1 MQKITRNVLNRRI
14 ENFKEYAQ
22 QYSKESLVQVERLEK
37 ALDRAQYKIAVVAN
51 MSAGKTALINA
62 LFGKD
67 VLPSYNEATS
77 DCAIYIHSRL
87 PDGEK
92 QAKIYFSSESKK
104 PIVVL
109 EGMDKDFI
117 YDLKQYAKKDSDE
130 MNVRYKEVERIELYY
145 PFYNIRAD
153 HESVAYDVVLIDTPG
168 PNNTDEYSEK
178 HKDQTR
184 EALAES
190 DMVLFV
196 FSYAELDA
204 NLATDEQRLWKP
216 ILERLEKDEDFCVY
230 FVLNK
235 IDFAIDDNIR
245 DIDRNSENFYELK
258 REKWFDHEGKAIEKL
273 GNKLKEIGVKHAE
286 IFPVS
291 SKYQLLKRL
300 DKLNDDDEDELDSFE
315 KRHFKRVFDE
325 DEWESRLVEY
335 LGIEKLEK
343 SINHYIQNQ
352 VEQKIHKRFFYSINS
367 LIKEES
373 LKIQTAIQ
381 TLSKPKDQAMTDL
394 LRAKKLLEKETPR
407 IYSQTQEKIDEV
419 QEEAQ
424 EKIDL
429 TIRMRVQKKVYDE
442 IEGIVRQAAH
452 FAIVYADTGDVHDA
466 KNLSENEN
474 AHLDVDWSRGVVDVE
489 IKQGID
495 KQQVFAEMEKYLNSC
510 LLERVNDYKDVIID
524 VKNIIHDYQ
533 RDSGPIIQTSKEKL
547 QEMVSKTLEIQT
559 DEIRIE
565 EIGDLDLFVGLDS
578 SLVDYEH
585 QKAEWYKRS
594 TSVWYKPWTWGDEEW
609 VKSRDE
615 KHYIKINTS
624 DLREQL
630 RRQTQDFFEVLK
642 ETEIER
648 YGNAVVAYSQGLMK
662 VFEDFAQ
669 AKQKE
674 IIDIQGKIENIDEE
688 IKKLHQQEKE
698 LRLKL
703 EKK

>member
-67 VLPSYNEATS
+67 VLPSYNKATS
-77 DCAIYIHSRL
+77 DCAISIHSRL
-87 PDGEK
+87 LSGEK
-92 QAKIYFSSESKK
+92 QAKIYFSPESKK
-104 PIVVL
+104 PTVVL

-117 YDLKQYAKKDSDE
+117 YDLKQYAQKDSDE

-145 PFYNIRAD
+145 PFYNIKAD
-153 HESVAYDVVLIDTPG
+153 QESVAYDVVLIDTPG

-230 FVLNK
+230 FILNK

-245 DIDRNSENFYELK
+245 DIDKNSENFYELK

-394 LRAKKLLEKETPR
+394 LRAKELLEKEAPR
-407 IYSQTQEKIDEV
+407 IYLQTQEKIEKV
-419 QEEAQ
+419 QKETQ
-424 EKIDL
+424 EQIVL
-429 TIRMRVQKKVYDE
+429 TIKSRIQKKVYDE
-442 IEGIVRQAAH
+442 IDEIVRQATHFAVTYAEIDNVSNAKRLTEKEGAH
-452 FAIVYADTGDVHDA
+452 FNI
-466 KNLSENEN
+466 
-474 AHLDVDWSRGVVDVE
+474 DWDQGVVDVQ

-495 KQQVFAEMEKYLNSC
+495 KQKISIEMEKYLNSC

-524 VKNIIHDYQ
+524 VKNIFHDYQ
-533 RDSGPIIQTSKEKL
+533 RDSGLIVQKAKEKL
-547 QEMVSKTLEIQT
+547 QEMISKSLEIQAN
-559 DEIRIE
+559 EIKVE
-565 EIGDLDLFVGLDS
+565 GSDDLDLYVSLDS
-578 SLVDYEH
+578 SLVDYKH
-585 QKAEWYKRS
+585 NAERWGKRNKFRSWWFFLWREESYKIC
-594 TSVWYKPWTWGDEEW
+594 DETHY
-609 VKSRDE
+609 VKV
-615 KHYIKINTS
+615 NVAN
-624 DLREQL
+624 LRKQL
-630 RRQTQDFFEVLK
+630 RKQTQDFFETLK
-642 ETEIER
+642 EAEIER
-648 YGNAVVAYSQGLMK
+648 YGNMVVEYSQGLMK

-669 AKQKE
+669 AKQNE
-674 IIDIQGKIENIDEE
+674 VNGIQSKIENIDEE